1 MTLEKFVMNPHLL
14 AMPTIPAGQTADE
27 IRKEYGLE
35 VIVDVGSNENPLGPS
50 PLAMEAVRSSVV
62 GVNRYSGIA
71 GAVEELRGQLA
82 DSLGPGFGTENIILG
97 NGSVDVLRMAAEVFL
112 YQGGD
117 SIIRRNAF
125 PLYALLN
132 TLYGAETIF
141 VETNPDYSFD
151 LMSMVDKI
159 TDRTRLI
166 TLTNPDNPTGMIFTQ
181 DELDAFLDQVP
192 PSVLVIL
199 DHAYEEYAQ
208 TEDFP
213 DVSRYVQEGRNVLI
227 TRTFS
232 KIYGLAAM
240 RIGYGIAKKEIINY
254 MSSSRLPFYTGLVAL
269 KSAIAAM
276 DDDAHVQH
284 SLQVT
289 AEGKRYLYQEFEQL
303 GLTYLPTEAYF
314 IMVVDLKGDTRPLAE
329 AMLRRGVIIGLGH
342 AFNMPNAF
350 RVTVGRMDDNRRLI
364 AALKETLEELKG
376 TL

>member
-1 MTLEKFVMNPHLL
+1 MTLEKFMMNPHWL
-14 AMPTIPAGQTADE
+14 AMPTIPAGKTAEE
-27 IRKEYGLE
+27 IRTEHGLDT
-35 VIVDVGSNENPLGPS
+35 IVDVGSNENPLGPS

-62 GVNRYSGIA
+62 GVNRYSGIG
-71 GAVEELRGQLA
+71 GAVAQLRGLLA
-82 DSLGPGFGTENIILG
+82 DSVGSEFSPENIILG
-97 NGSVDVLRMAAEVFL
+97 NGSVDVLRMAAEAFL
-112 YQGGD
+112 YQGGEA
-117 SIIRRNAF
+117 IIRRNAF

-132 TLYGAETIF
+132 TLYGADSVF

-151 LMSMVDKI
+151 LMSIVDKI
-159 TDRTRLI
+159 TDRTRMI

-181 DELDAFLDQVP
+181 GELDAFLERVP

-199 DHAYEEYAQ
+199 DHAYEEYAR
-208 TEDFP
+208 TEEFP
-213 DVSRYVQEGRNVLI
+213 DVSRYVLEGRNVLI

-240 RIGYGIAKKEIINY
+240 RIGYGVAKKEIIQY
-254 MSSSRLPFYTGLVAL
+254 MSSSRLPFYTGLVAP
-269 KSAIAAM
+269 KAAIAAL
-276 DDDAHVQH
+276 DDDEHVQR

-289 AEGKRYLYQEFEQL
+289 AEGKYYLYQEFEKL

-314 IMVVDLKGDTRPLAE
+314 ILVVDLKGDTRPLAE

-350 RVTVGRMDDNRRLI
+350 RVTVGRMEDNQRMI
-364 AALKETLEELKG
+364 AMLKESLEELKG